1 LAFITL
7 RFVAAIADG
16 NYFTF
21 FANFSFPSKRVVRLG
36 FIIGFIALIG
46 VLLSGLAAYRVHDQE
61 LAIDGIALARAIDV
75 HASLVQDRLT
85 ERELLA
91 RVASGLFR
99 APSVMKANMLQ
110 PLRSSI
116 YAFKTDFVVATWVA
130 RLKPGE
136 LDAARKEL
144 ASAGFPNPTIRGY
157 DDKPLGPK
165 FLDKPINVLM
175 DVEPRNTET
184 RAFAGRCYDQEP
196 ILEAMLARAMTDG
209 KPIAS
214 DPIPLLRRD
223 GPIGLVLAAPVQQDG
238 DAQPAGFVAFSYELA
253 PLMLANDEMSLFSV
267 ALKDPRRAGGELM
280 ANDRGV
286 VTSRTT
292 TEEAPAPSAARTV
305 TFGGRDWSLGYYAK
319 TNALLR
325 AQQTAAI
332 VAAIGLALTGIVC
345 GLFGYVAYNNLRLS
359 REIQVRI
366 GFERRLTAVIDEL
379 NHRVKNILAV
389 IQSIVT
395 RTLRHGSDIDVA
407 RELLIGRIHAMS
419 NVVSLLSE
427 SQWQGVKLKGLFEA
441 RAIPH
446 AERIAVSGPDIA
458 VSARAAQSL
467 SLLFFEL
474 ASHSDEGLSLVG
486 KHPHI
491 VAHWEVTGDEPD
503 TIFHFRWEEFNTSA
517 ATRREDSDFGLILLD
532 RVAPEAL
539 GGVSKRYFTEMSYV
553 YELTAPMQTV
563 IDMTERD
570 RTEQLSAP
578 PKPGQ

>member
-1 LAFITL
+1 
-7 RFVAAIADG
+7 
-16 NYFTF
+16 
-21 FANFSFPSKRVVRLG
+21 VVRLG

-99 APSVMKANMLQ
+99 TPSVIKADMLQ

-116 YAFKTDFVVATWVA
+116 YAFKTDFVVASWIA
-130 RLKPGE
+130 RLEPDEVGAASAE
-136 LDAARKEL
+136 LRA
-144 ASAGFPNPTIRGY
+144 AGFPDPAIRNY
-157 DDKPLGPK
+157 DNAP
-165 FLDKPINVLM
+165 LDKGVLAQPLDVLM
-175 DVEPRNTET
+175 DVEPRNPET
-184 RAFAGRCYDQEP
+184 MAFAGRSLDRHP
-196 ILEAMLARAMTDG
+196 LLGPMLARAMADG
-209 KPIAS
+209 KPVAS
-214 DPIPLLRRD
+214 DPFPLLRPD
-223 GPIGLVLAAPVQQDG
+223 GPAGVVLAAPVLQEG
-238 DAQPAGFVAFSYELA
+238 GSSPVGFVTFSYDLA
-253 PLMLANDEMSLFSV
+253 SLMLTNDDLSLFAV
-267 ALKDPRRAGGELM
+267 VLRDPRDSGSELI
-280 ANDRGV
+280 ADHQGS
-286 VTSRTT
+286 VTTRSASSQPT
-292 TEEAPAPSAARTV
+292 PPSMLRTV
-305 TFGGRDWSLGYYAK
+305 TFGGRDWSLGYYAR
-319 TNALLR
+319 TNVMKR
-325 AQQTAAI
+325 AQEMAAM
-332 VAAIGLALTGIVC
+332 VATIGLALTIIIC

-491 VAHWEVTGDEPD
+491 VAHWEVAGEEPD
-503 TIFHFRWEEFNTSA
+503 AVFHFRWEEFNTSA
-517 ATRREDSDFGLILLD
+517 ATRRADSDFGLILLD

-539 GGVSKRYFTEMSYV
+539 GGASKRYFTDVSYV
-553 YELTAPMQTV
+553 YELTAPMVTV

-570 RTEQLSAP
+570 RTEQFATP
-578 PKPGQ
+578 PKARK

>member
-1 LAFITL
+1 
-7 RFVAAIADG
+7 
-16 NYFTF
+16 
-21 FANFSFPSKRVVRLG
+21 VVRLG

-46 VLLSGLAAYRVHDQE
+46 VLLSGLAANRIHDQE

-99 APSVMKANMLQ
+99 SPSVVKANMLQ
-110 PLRSSI
+110 PLRSAI
-116 YAFKTDFVVATWVA
+116 YAFKADFVVAVWIA
-130 RLKPGE
+130 RLKPSE
-136 LDAARKEL
+136 LDAARAEL
-144 ASAGFPNPTIRGY
+144 AMSGFSNPAIRDF
-157 DDKPLGPK
+157 DDRPLDIK
-165 FLDKPINVLM
+165 AIDRPINVLM
-175 DVEPRNTET
+175 DVEPRTPET
-184 RAFAGRCYDQEP
+184 SVLLGRTFDQHSVIGP
-196 ILEAMLARAMTDG
+196 MLAKALAEG
-209 KPIAS
+209 KPVAS
-214 DPIPLLRRD
+214 DPIPLLRQN
-223 GPIGLVLAAPVQQDG
+223 GPVGIALAAPVVTDG
-238 DAQPAGFVAFSYELA
+238 ASEPAGFITFSYELA
-253 PLMLANDEMSLFSV
+253 PLMLANDDRSLFSV
-267 ALKDPRRAGGELM
+267 VLKDPRDT
-280 ANDRGV
+280 NDEFVASDQGV
-286 VTSRTT
+286 VTSR
-292 TEEAPAPSAARTV
+292 AVQPDSPAPSMVRTV
-305 TFGGRDWSLGYYAK
+305 TFGGRDWSLAYYAK
-319 TNALLR
+319 ASAAMR
-325 AQQTAAI
+325 AQQTSVI
-332 VAAIGLALTGIVC
+332 VAAIGLALTGIIC

-395 RTLRHGSDIDVA
+395 RTLRHGSDMDTA

-419 NVVSLLSE
+419 NVVTLLSE

-446 AERIAVSGPDIA
+446 ADRIAVNGPDIA

-491 VAHWEVTGDEPD
+491 VANWEVNGEEPD
-503 TIFHFRWEEFNTSA
+503 AVFHFRWEEFNTSE
-517 ATRREDSDFGLILLD
+517 ATRRPDSDFGLILLD

-539 GGVSKRYFTEMSYV
+539 GGTAKRYFTDVSYV
-553 YELTAPMQTV
+553 YELVAPMDTV
-563 IDMTERD
+563 VDMSERD
-570 RTEQLSAP
+570 RTEKISAP
-578 PKPGQ
+578 VKSAR

>member
-1 LAFITL
+1 M
-7 RFVAAIADG
+7 
-16 NYFTF
+16 
-21 FANFSFPSKRVVRLG
+21 VRLG

-99 APSVMKANMLQ
+99 APSVVKANMLQ

-116 YAFKTDFVVATWVA
+116 YAFKTDFVVAAWIA
-130 RLKPGE
+130 RLKPSE
-136 LDAARKEL
+136 LEAAQAELAVRRLLQSGHSRFRRSAARHQGDRQ
-144 ASAGFPNPTIRGY
+144 ADQRADGSSSRGRRRRWAFPAAPSIS
-157 DDKPLGPK
+157 
-165 FLDKPINVLM
+165 
-175 DVEPRNTET
+175 T
-184 RAFAGRCYDQEP
+184 RSSGRCWRRP
-196 ILEAMLARAMTDG
+196 WPSG
-209 KPIAS
+209 KPVAS
-214 DPIPLLRRD
+214 DPIPLLRQN
-223 GPIGLVLAAPVQQDG
+223 GPVGIVLAAPVLQDG
-238 DAQPAGFVAFSYELA
+238 AAEPAGFVTFSYELA
-253 PLMLANDEMSLFSV
+253 PLMLANDDRSLFSV
-267 ALKDPRRAGGELM
+267 VLKDPRRRQRRIRRQRPGRRHVAGG
-280 ANDRGV
+280 ATGR
-286 VTSRTT
+286 
-292 TEEAPAPSAARTV
+292 PAPSMVRTV
-305 TFGGRDWSLGYYAK
+305 TFGGRDWSLAYYAK
-319 TNALLR
+319 TNAAMR
-325 AQQTAAI
+325 AQQTSVI
-332 VAAIGLALTGIVC
+332 VAAIGLALTGIIC

-419 NVVSLLSE
+419 NVVTLLSE

-446 AERIAVSGPDIA
+446 ADRIAVNGPDIA

-491 VAHWEVTGDEPD
+491 VANWEVTGEEPD
-503 TIFHFRWEEFNTSA
+503 AVFHFRWEEFNTSA
-517 ATRREDSDFGLILLD
+517 ATRRADSDFGLILLD

-539 GGVSKRYFTEMSYV
+539 GGTAKRYFTDVSYV
-553 YELTAPMQTV
+553 YELTAPMDTV
-563 IDMTERD
+563 VDMTERD
-570 RTEQLSAP
+570 RTEKISAP
-578 PKPGQ
+578 VKSRLKLRF

>member
-1 LAFITL
+1 
-7 RFVAAIADG
+7 
-16 NYFTF
+16 
-21 FANFSFPSKRVVRLG
+21 VVRLG

-46 VLLSGLAAYRVHDQE
+46 VLFSGLAAYRVHDQE
-61 LAIDGIALARAIDV
+61 LALDGIAMARAIDV

-99 APSVMKANMLQ
+99 APSVIKANMLQ

-116 YAFKTDFVVATWVA
+116 YAFKTDFVVASWVA
-130 RLKPGE
+130 RLQPNE
-136 LDAARKEL
+136 LDAARAEL
-144 ASAGFPNPTIRGY
+144 ANAGFSNPKIRNF
-157 DDKPLGPK
+157 DDTPLDARSV
-165 FLDKPINVLM
+165 DKPIDVLM
-175 DVEPRNTET
+175 DVEPRNPET
-184 RAFAGRCYDQEP
+184 MAFPGRCIDQDP
-196 ILEAMLARAMTDG
+196 TLGPMLARALTDG
-209 KPIAS
+209 KPVAS
-214 DPIPLLRRD
+214 DPMPLLRSN
-223 GPIGLVLAAPVQQDG
+223 GPIGLVLAAPVLQEG
-238 DAQPAGFVAFSYELA
+238 GTSPAGFVTFSYELA
-253 PLMLANDEMSLFSV
+253 PLLLANDDLSLFSV
-267 ALKDPRRAGGELM
+267 VLKDPRDPNRELI
-280 ANDRGV
+280 ANDQGN
-286 VTSRTT
+286 VTSRTSSPDG
-292 TEEAPAPSAARTV
+292 AAPSMMRTV
-305 TFGGRDWSLGYYAK
+305 TFGGRDWSLGYYPK
-319 TNALLR
+319 TNALKR
-325 AQQTAAI
+325 AQQTAAV
-332 VAAIGLALTGIVC
+332 VAAIGLALTGIIC

-491 VAHWEVTGDEPD
+491 VAHWEVTGEDPE
-503 TIFHFRWEEFNTSA
+503 TIFRFRWEEFNTSA
-517 ATRREDSDFGLILLD
+517 ATRREDSDFGVILLD

-539 GGVSKRYFTEMSYV
+539 GGVSKRYFTDVSYV
-553 YELTAPMQTV
+553 YELTAPMETV
-563 IDMTERD
+563 VDMTERD
-570 RTEQLSAP
+570 RTEQFSAP
-578 PKPGQ
+578 ARSGR

>member
-1 LAFITL
+1 
-7 RFVAAIADG
+7 
-16 NYFTF
+16 
-21 FANFSFPSKRVVRLG
+21 VVRLG

-46 VLLSGLAAYRVHDQE
+46 VLLSGLAAYRVHEQE
-61 LAIDGIALARAIDV
+61 VALDGIALARAIDV

-99 APSVMKANMLQ
+99 APSVVKANMLQ

-116 YAFKTDFVVATWVA
+116 YAFKTDFVVASWIA
-130 RLKPGE
+130 RVKPS
-136 LDAARKEL
+136 EL
-144 ASAGFPNPTIRGY
+144 AAAEEELKNAGFTNPTIRDF
-157 DDKPLGPK
+157 DDQPLDIK
-165 FLDKPINVLM
+165 AIDKPIDVLM
-175 DVEPRNTET
+175 DLEPRSPDTLG
-184 RAFAGRCYDQEP
+184 FPGRSYNRHSVIGP
-196 ILEAMLARAMTDG
+196 MLAQAAADG
-209 KPIAS
+209 KPVAS
-214 DPIPLLRRD
+214 DPIPLLHQG
-223 GPIGLVLAAPVQQDG
+223 GPVGIVLASPVPQEG
-238 DAQPAGFVAFSYELA
+238 GSGPAGFVTFSYELA
-253 PLMLANDEMSLFSV
+253 PLMLVNDDRSLFSV
-267 ALKDPRRAGGELM
+267 VLKDPRD
-280 ANDRGV
+280 ANDEFVSSEQGV
-286 VTSRTT
+286 VTLRPVK
-292 TEEAPAPSAARTV
+292 ADGPAPSIVRTV
-305 TFGGRDWSLGYYAK
+305 TFGGRDWSLAYYAK
-319 TNALLR
+319 TNVATR
-325 AQQTAAI
+325 AQQTAII

-395 RTLRHGSDIDVA
+395 RTLRHGSDIDVS

-419 NVVSLLSE
+419 NVVTLLSE
-427 SQWQGVKLKGLFEA
+427 SQWQGVKLKGLFES

-446 AERIAVSGPDIA
+446 AERIVVNGPDIA

-491 VAHWEVTGDEPD
+491 VVNWEITGEEPEA
-503 TIFHFRWEEFNTSA
+503 IFHFRWEEFNTSA

-539 GGVSKRYFTEMSYV
+539 GGTAQRYFTDVSYV
-553 YELTAPMQTV
+553 YELTAPMETV
-563 IDMTERD
+563 VDMIERD
-570 RTEQLSAP
+570 RTEQISAP
-578 PKPGQ
+578 VRPVRR

>member
-1 LAFITL
+1 
-7 RFVAAIADG
+7 
-16 NYFTF
+16 
-21 FANFSFPSKRVVRLG
+21 VVRLG

-46 VLLSGLAAYRVHDQE
+46 AVLSGLAAYRVHDQE
-61 LAIDGIALARAIDV
+61 LALDGIAMARAIDV

-85 ERELLA
+85 QRELLA

-99 APSVMKANMLQ
+99 APSVVKADMLQ
-110 PLRSSI
+110 PLRSAI
-116 YAFKTDFVVATWVA
+116 YAFKTDFVVAAWIA
-130 RLKPGE
+130 RLKPNE
-136 LDAARKEL
+136 LEAAQAALKSERF
-144 ASAGFPNPTIRGY
+144 SNPTIRDY
-157 DDKPLGPK
+157 DDQPLDLK
-165 FLDKPINVLM
+165 AIDKPVDVLM
-175 DVEPRNTET
+175 DLEPRNPET
-184 RAFAGRCYDQEP
+184 TGFPGRVFDQDSIIGP
-196 ILEAMLARAMTDG
+196 MLARAMAEG
-209 KPIAS
+209 KPVAS
-214 DPIPLLRRD
+214 DPIPLLRRN
-223 GPIGLVLAAPVQQDG
+223 GPIGVVLAAPVEG
-238 DAQPAGFVAFSYELA
+238 AGETAGFVMFSYELA
-253 PLMLANDEMSLFSV
+253 PLMLANDDLSLFSV
-267 ALKDPRRAGGELM
+267 VLRDPHEPNNELL
-280 ANDRGV
+280 ADEQGI
-286 VTSRTT
+286 VTSRAVRLDGA
-292 TEEAPAPSAARTV
+292 APLVMRTV
-305 TFGGRDWSLGYYAK
+305 TFAGRDWTLGYYAK
-319 TNALLR
+319 NNAAVR

-395 RTLRHGSDIDVA
+395 RTLRHGSDVDVA
-407 RELLIGRIHAMS
+407 RELLIGRIHAMA

-446 AERIAVSGPDIA
+446 ADRIAINGPDIA

-491 VAHWEVTGDEPD
+491 VAHWEVNGEEADAV
-503 TIFHFRWEEFNTSA
+503 FHFRWEEFNTSE
-517 ATRREDSDFGLILLD
+517 ATRRTDSDFGLILLD

-539 GGVSKRYFTEMSYV
+539 GGTSKRYFTDVSYV
-553 YELTAPMQTV
+553 YELTAPMETV

-570 RTEQLSAP
+570 RTEQISAP
-578 PKPGQ
+578 VRPLR

>member
-1 LAFITL
+1 
-7 RFVAAIADG
+7 
-16 NYFTF
+16 
-21 FANFSFPSKRVVRLG
+21 VVRLG

-46 VLLSGLAAYRVHDQE
+46 VLFSGLAAYRVHDQE
-61 LAIDGIALARAIDV
+61 LTVDRIALARAIDV

-91 RVASGLFR
+91 RVSSGLFH
-99 APSVMKANMLQ
+99 APSVIESNMLQ
-110 PLRSSI
+110 PLRTSI
-116 YAFKTDFVVATWVA
+116 YAFKTDFVLAGWIA
-130 RLKPGE
+130 RLRPDE
-136 LDAARKEL
+136 LDAAHAEL
-144 ASAGFPNPTIRGY
+144 LSAGFPNPTVRSFN
-157 DDKPLGPK
+157 DAA
-165 FLDKPINVLM
+165 LDTRSLKGSIDVLM
-175 DVEPRNTET
+175 DVEPRKEET
-184 RAFAGRCYDQEP
+184 MIFAGRSLDQDP
-196 ILEAMLARAMTDG
+196 ILGPMLAQSLTEGM
-209 KPIAS
+209 PVAS
-214 DPIPLLRRD
+214 DPLPLLRPD
-223 GPIGLVLAAPVQQDG
+223 GPIGLVLAAPVLQQG
-238 DAQPAGFVAFSYELA
+238 NPEPVGFVIFSYELA
-253 PLMLANDEMSLFSV
+253 PLMLTNDDLSLFSV
-267 ALKDPRRAGGELM
+267 VLKDPRSDDGELI
-280 ANDRGV
+280 ANDRGI
-286 VTSRTT
+286 VTSRT
-292 TEEAPAPSAARTV
+292 ANRQGPSVTRTV
-305 TFGGRDWSLGYYAK
+305 TFGSRDWTLGYYAK
-319 TNALLR
+319 TNAAVR
-325 AQQTAAI
+325 AQQTATI
-332 VAAIGLALTGIVC
+332 VAAIGLALTAIVC

-446 AERIAVSGPDIA
+446 AERIAVSGPDIT

-491 VAHWEVTGDEPD
+491 VAHWEVNGEDPD
-503 TIFHFRWEEFNTSA
+503 FTFHFRWEEFNTSA
-517 ATRREDSDFGLILLD
+517 ATRREDSDFGVILLD

-539 GGVSKRYFTEMSYV
+539 GGISKRYFTDVSYV
-553 YELTAPMQTV
+553 YELTAPMETV
-563 IDMTERD
+563 IDMSERD
-570 RTEQLSAP
+570 RTEQFSAP
-578 PKPGQ
+578 PKPGR

>member
-1 LAFITL
+1 
-7 RFVAAIADG
+7 
-16 NYFTF
+16 
-21 FANFSFPSKRVVRLG
+21 VVRLG
-36 FIIGFIALIG
+36 LITGFIALIG
-46 VLLSGLAAYRVHDQE
+46 VMLSGLAAYRVHDQE
-61 LAIDGIALARAIDV
+61 LMVDNIALARAIDV

-99 APSVMKANMLQ
+99 SPSVMKANMLQ

-116 YAFKTDFVVATWVA
+116 YAFKTDFVVAGWIA
-130 RLKPGE
+130 RLRPDE
-136 LDAARKEL
+136 LQPAHAEL
-144 ASAGFPNPTIRGY
+144 ASAGFPNTTIRNF
-157 DDKPLGPK
+157 DDVPLDTQAVNRPV
-165 FLDKPINVLM
+165 DVLM
-175 DVEPRNTET
+175 DVEPRNDELK
-184 RAFAGRCYDQEP
+184 AFPGRSFDQHP
-196 ILEAMLARAMTDG
+196 ILGPMLARALTEMR
-209 KPIAS
+209 PVAS
-214 DPIPLLRRD
+214 DPLPLLRQD
-223 GPIGLVLAAPVQQDG
+223 GPIGVVLAAPVLQEDE
-238 DAQPAGFVAFSYELA
+238 AQPAGFVTFSYELA
-253 PLMLANDEMSLFSV
+253 PLMLANNDLSLFSV
-267 ALKDPRRAGGELM
+267 ALRDPRGDSGELIESE
-280 ANDRGV
+280 RGV
-286 VTSRTT
+286 VISRT
-292 TEEAPAPSAARTV
+292 ASPQLAPSVIRTV
-305 TFGGRDWSLGYYAK
+305 AFGGRDWSLSYYAK

-325 AQQTAAI
+325 AQQTAAV
-332 VAAIGLALTGIVC
+332 VAAIGLALTAIVC

-395 RTLRHGSDIDVA
+395 RTLRHGADIDVA

-427 SQWQGVKLKGLFEA
+427 SQWQGVKMKGLFEA

-491 VAHWEVTGDEPD
+491 VARWEVSGEEPN
-503 TIFHFRWEEFNTSA
+503 IVFHFRWEEFNTSA
-517 ATRREDSDFGLILLD
+517 ATRRADSDFGVILLD

-539 GGVSKRYFTEMSYV
+539 GGASKRYFTDVSYV
-553 YELTAPMQTV
+553 YELTAPMETV
-563 IDMTERD
+563 IDMSERD
-570 RTEQLSAP
+570 RTEHLSAP
-578 PKPGQ
+578 LRGR

>member
-1 LAFITL
+1 M
-7 RFVAAIADG
+7 
-16 NYFTF
+16 
-21 FANFSFPSKRVVRLG
+21 VRLG

-46 VLLSGLAAYRVHDQE
+46 VLLSGLAANRIHDQE

-99 APSVMKANMLQ
+99 SPSVVKANMLQ
-110 PLRSSI
+110 PLRSAI
-116 YAFKTDFVVATWVA
+116 YAFKADFVVAVWIA
-130 RLKPGE
+130 RLKPSE
-136 LDAARKEL
+136 LEAARAEL
-144 ASAGFPNPTIRGY
+144 AMSGFSNPAIRDF
-157 DDKPLGPK
+157 DDRPLDIK
-165 FLDKPINVLM
+165 AIDRPINVLM
-175 DVEPRNTET
+175 DVEPRTPET
-184 RAFAGRCYDQEP
+184 SVLLGRTFDQHSVIGP
-196 ILEAMLARAMTDG
+196 MLAKALAEG
-209 KPIAS
+209 KPVAS
-214 DPIPLLRRD
+214 DPIPLLRQN
-223 GPIGLVLAAPVQQDG
+223 GPVGIALAAPVVTDG
-238 DAQPAGFVAFSYELA
+238 ASEPAGFITFSYELA
-253 PLMLANDEMSLFSV
+253 PLMLANDDRSLFSV
-267 ALKDPRRAGGELM
+267 VLKDPRDF
-280 ANDRGV
+280 NDEFVASDQGV
-286 VTSRTT
+286 VTSR
-292 TEEAPAPSAARTV
+292 AVQPDSPAPSMVRTV
-305 TFGGRDWSLGYYAK
+305 TFGGRDWSLAYYAK
-319 TNALLR
+319 ASAAMR
-325 AQQTAAI
+325 AQQTSVI
-332 VAAIGLALTGIVC
+332 VAAIGLALTGIIC

-395 RTLRHGSDIDVA
+395 RTLRHGSDMDTA

-419 NVVSLLSE
+419 NVVTLLSE

-446 AERIAVSGPDIA
+446 ADRIAVNGPDIA

-491 VAHWEVTGDEPD
+491 VANWEVNGEGPD
-503 TIFHFRWEEFNTSA
+503 AVFHFRWEEFNTSE
-517 ATRREDSDFGLILLD
+517 ATRRPDSDFGLILLD

-539 GGVSKRYFTEMSYV
+539 GGTAKRYFTDVSYV
-553 YELTAPMQTV
+553 YELVAPMETV
-563 IDMTERD
+563 VDMSERD
-570 RTEQLSAP
+570 RTEKISAP
-578 PKPGQ
+578 VKSR